1 MKKIALFALLCAAY
15 LVSNFASAQEVT
27 YVEDPSQGYL
37 LNRMRDNW
45 FIDAEGGVG
54 LFMSPY
60 DAHADFGRRLGAKV
74 NLHIGKWFSP
84 LLGLR
89 FGGDF
94 EQLKGATWNGNYAA
108 LGYRNWPKIYN
119 EYYDNGNLKASYVPT
134 HFNDV
139 GVTGDVL
146 FNVTNWL
153 CAYKPYRFYNAIF
166 YVGADAN
173 WVYARDG
180 ERPIS
185 DGPWKYGAN
194 DDPEHSRNYS
204 VHAGL
209 LNSFAIT
216 KKIDVLLDL
225 RFDFL
230 QEHADGAGMGYR
242 TWNEYPSIMIGM
254 SYKLGKSEW
263 NAPVTAV
270 CPEYKYND
278 AEGDALAADL
288 ANAKRKIADLEN
300 QMRDCLENKRM
311 APTAERLVESGE
323 MPLATVYF
331 PINRTEVL
339 GVQRNVVDAVAE
351 VMKNENR
358 NYLLTGWADNY
369 TGNDQINVR
378 LRKGRVATVKNE
390 LVKKGI
396 AESRLETQINNGE
409 LTDYGPKCASLDRAV
424 TIQRK

>member
-1 MKKIALFALLCAAY
+1 MKKILVFILLC
-15 LVSNFASAQEVT
+15 VSFLTSYNVNAQEVT

-54 LFMSPY
+54 VFMSSF
-60 DAHADFGRRLGAKV
+60 DANAPFGKRLGAKF
-74 NLHIGKWFSP
+74 NLHLGKWFSP

-94 EQLKGATWNGNYAA
+94 EQLKGATWTGNYAA
-108 LGYRNWPKIYN
+108 LGYRCWPALYKDGKY
-119 EYYDNGNLKASYVPT
+119 APT
-134 HFNDV
+134 HFNDI
-139 GVTGDVL
+139 GLTGDVL
-146 FNVTNWL
+146 FNVSNWL
-153 CAYKPYRFYNAIF
+153 CGYKPYRFYNAIF

-180 ERPIS
+180 ARPVS

-194 DDPEHSRNYS
+194 DDPDHSRNYS
-204 VHAGL
+204 IHGGL

-242 TWNEYPSIMIGM
+242 TWNEYPSVLVGI
-254 SYKLGKSEW
+254 SYKIGKSEW
-263 NAPVTAV
+263 HAPVVPV
-270 CPEYKYND
+270 CPEVRYTNNEGDVLVADLND
-278 AEGDALAADL
+278 A
-288 ANAKRKIADLEN
+288 NRKIADLEE
-300 QMRDCLENKRM
+300 QLKKCLEKKEE
-311 APTAERLVESGE
+311 PIKVDKSGE
-323 MPLATVYF
+323 DPLATIYF
-331 PINRTEVL
+331 PINRTDVL
-339 GVQRNVVDAVAE
+339 GVQRDVLNAVIT

-358 NYLLTGWADNY
+358 NYVLTGWADNY

-378 LRKGRVATVKNE
+378 LRKGRVETVKNE
-390 LVKKGI
+390 IVKQGV
-396 AESRLETQINNGE
+396 ADSRIETKIDNGE
-409 LTDYGPKCASLDRAV
+409 LTNYGPKCASLDRAV
-424 TIQRK
+424 TIHRK